1 MKVSQKIQLA
11 PEQQCQF
18 ELILMRG
25 ILRQLKNE
33 GMLTDAQFIS
43 ALDKINLTY

>member
-1 MKVSQKIQLA
+1 MNLSQKIQLDS
-11 PEQQCQF
+11 EHQRQF

-33 GMLTDAQFIS
+33 GILTDAQLIS
-43 ALDKINLTY
+43 ALNKINLTY